1 MAGMSRQ
8 VASGELD
15 GPAITFSGPMAE
27 KPPLYWARLN
37 GEVPGFTV
45 PFETERD
52 VAQLIESVAAGG
64 GSHVKVFGKWDL
76 GLLRSL
82 LVDARQKGLAVI
94 LDPGPPFYQDVPVD
108 TALALGIRRI
118 EHAFAPWQVVLKEG
132 LATTHDSL
140 KALGMTPMNPAGAPF
155 FDTLVSRG
163 VESID
168 RARLDAVVRAWA
180 ETDTYFC
187 PTLGVLERNRG
198 SQAGTSFADVGHLVV
213 AAGTWLGTLALIPIA
228 ALPTLRTRD
237 IAADRGVADIVDRF
251 SPLALGAAAILV
263 ATGVINALMHFDA
276 VREVSQSPYGRTLI
290 VKVALVAMVIA
301 AGAFNWRRQRP
312 RLGSVGSAALVRSS
326 IAIELA
332 FALAVL
338 AVTGYLTGL
347 PRPG

>member
-1 MAGMSRQ
+1 
-8 VASGELD
+8 
-15 GPAITFSGPMAE
+15 
-27 KPPLYWARLN
+27 
-37 GEVPGFTV
+37 
-45 PFETERD
+45 
-52 VAQLIESVAAGG
+52 
-64 GSHVKVFGKWDL
+64 
-76 GLLRSL
+76 
-82 LVDARQKGLAVI
+82 
-94 LDPGPPFYQDVPVD
+94 
-108 TALALGIRRI
+108 
-118 EHAFAPWQVVLKEG
+118 
-132 LATTHDSL
+132 
-140 KALGMTPMNPAGAPF
+140 
-155 FDTLVSRG
+155 
-163 VESID
+163 
-168 RARLDAVVRAWA
+168 
-180 ETDTYFC
+180 
-187 PTLGVLERNRG
+187 
-198 SQAGTSFADVGHLVV
+198 
-213 AAGTWLGTLALIPIA
+213 
-228 ALPTLRTRD
+228 LRTRD